1 MGLELVS
8 ALIILRVDNM
18 KDPNRVARI
27 EKAIAKKY
35 GHEAVENPRKHWN
48 EEKEKSYQD
57 QIKKLAEK
65 ERAFEESEEKI
76 EVDGILI
83 SKKLLTRETIRRD
96 CPVCDTFSFNLK
108 DDAYMMKY
116 DCCYKCFI
124 QWVEGRE
131 ERWETGWRPPKGDK

>member
-1 MGLELVS
+1 MSKKMDLND
-8 ALIILRVDNM
+8 I
-18 KDPNRVARI
+18 ARF

-35 GHEAVENPRKHWN
+35 GPEAIENPRKYWN
-48 EEKEKSYQD
+48 DEKEKSYQA
-57 QIKKLAEK
+57 QIKEMAEK
-65 ERAFEESEEKI
+65 ERQLEEKDDKV
-76 EVDGILI
+76 EQDGFLI

-131 ERWETGWRPPKGDK
+131 ERWKTGWRPKND